1 MRYLSETRDPRKQ
14 RYCIYPRNLYIDIQ
28 KQCVDCHRPFI
39 FFAKEQQYWF
49 EELTFWIEAHAIKC
63 FECTKKSREIN
74 RLQITYVNLII
85 KDHIA
90 P

>member
-49 EELTFWIEAHAIKC
+49 E
-63 FECTKKSREIN
+63 
-74 RLQITYVNLII
+74 
-85 KDHIA
+85 
-90 P
+90 